1 MPKGHYTRFDKEAQ
15 DKYLSLR
22 QTGLSATGAA
32 DVVGVSFRTVYNHRI
47 KNPDFAALEKD
58 LVAENSLS
66 AWYQLRHKILSTND
80 FIDGLNSAERLALIL
95 RAIDSVEA
103 HPVGVHKGNTPDGI
117 NPNLFKESIE
127 LAKQQLIAS
136 GADKG
141 NGELSDNLPGLQEES
156 P

>member
-1 MPKGHYTRFDKEAQ
+1 MPKGHYTRFDKATQ

-22 QTGLSATGAA
+22 QTGLSATGACE
-32 DVVGVSFRTVYNHRI
+32 VTGVDYKTVYNFRI

-66 AWYQLRHKILSTND
+66 AWYQLRHKILSTNE
-80 FIDGLNSAERLALIL
+80 FLNGLDSAERLALIL

-103 HPVGVHKGNTPDGI
+103 HPVGVSKGNTPDGI

-136 GADKG
+136 GTDKG
-141 NGELSDNLPGLQEES
+141 DGELSDNLQGLQEES